1 LALARHG
8 SSIDPSALKRRTT
21 MREQLGTAVGVTIGV
36 LLYDSLRGKLDA
48 GSLYRA
54 AVAFILSF
62 ALLTLLAAFKKQK
75 QD

>member
-1 LALARHG
+1 
-8 SSIDPSALKRRTT
+8 

-54 AVAFILSF
+54 GMAFILSF
-62 ALLTLLAAFKKQK
+62 ALLTLLASLKKQK